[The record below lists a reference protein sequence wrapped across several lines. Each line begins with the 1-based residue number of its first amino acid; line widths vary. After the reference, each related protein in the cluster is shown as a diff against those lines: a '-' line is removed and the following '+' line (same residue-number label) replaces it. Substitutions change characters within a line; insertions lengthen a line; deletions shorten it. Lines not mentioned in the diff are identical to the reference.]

1 MTPTG
6 IDWNAVP
13 FRKSSFS
20 NTNGGNCVEVGARRG
35 VVGIRDSKYPAAG
48 VLALPATA
56 WASFTD
62 RVKST
67 A

>member
-1 MTPTG
+1 MTAPSV
-6 IDWNAVP
+6 DWSAVP

-20 NTNGGNCVEVGARRG
+20 TNGGEACVEVGARQSA
-35 VVGIRDSKYPAAG
+35 VGIRDSKNPAGG

-56 WASFTD
+56 WTSFTD

>member
-1 MTPTG
+1 MRVLG
-6 IDWNAVP
+6 IDWMVVP
-13 FRKSSFS
+13 FRKSSYS
-20 NTNGGNCVEVGARRG
+20 NTNGGNCVEVGTRQG
-35 VVGIRDSKYPAAG
+35 IVGIRDSKNPAG
-48 VLALPATA
+48 GLLVLPAGG